1 MLADDLMEP
10 IRPWIDE
17 IVLRLHSI
25 EKNLKLDQTTKR
37 ELITILETRVIR
49 KDTTLPL
56 MTALNRMASDLR
68 IALKENL
75 KSLDWYRRP

>member
-1 MLADDLMEP
+1 M
-10 IRPWIDE
+10 
-17 IVLRLHSI
+17 
-25 EKNLKLDQTTKR
+25 KLDQTTKR
-37 ELITILETRVIR
+37 ELITILETRVVR